1 VGQQFLKRH
10 ITKILFLIGSFGL
23 PLYKAPIKAD
33 QYPLLINTHHSRFGI
48 HSTWKDNTLMLR
60 LHRGG
65 PLIELGA
72 VEAKTRGLKD
82 NDWVEAWNDH
92 GRVIARLKIRPGEP
106 AGRVSMCHT
115 PELYQDLIEG
125 SSQSVLPI
133 RITPTSLVGDYYH
146 LKFKPNYY
154 GPGGINRDVRVE
166 VKRYLGA
173 VPM

>member
-1 VGQQFLKRH
+1 
-10 ITKILFLIGSFGL
+10 
-23 PLYKAPIKAD
+23 
-33 QYPLLINTHHSRFGI
+33 
-48 HSTWKDNTLMLR
+48 MLR

-65 PLIELGA
+65 PVIELS
-72 VEAKTRGLKD
+72 VTDAKARGLDD

-92 GRVIARLKIRPGEP
+92 GRIIARLKIRAGEP
-106 AGRVSMCHT
+106 AGRVTMNHT

-125 SSQSVLPI
+125 GSQSVTPI
-133 RITPTSLVGDYYH
+133 RITPTSLVGNYGH

-173 VPM
+173 APV